1 MMSNKFTNRNH
12 EEVDCTN
19 LQRIKHTNLNSV
31 TSQQNFRRNN
41 QSDNNQTDRPTKI
54 LILPTNNFNA
64 RDKKIIHQ

>member
-31 TSQQNFRRNN
+31 TSQQNFRRNIN
-41 QSDNNQTDRPTKI
+41 PTTIKPTDKQ
-54 LILPTNNFNA
+54 NFNFA
-64 RDKKIIHQ
+64 DK